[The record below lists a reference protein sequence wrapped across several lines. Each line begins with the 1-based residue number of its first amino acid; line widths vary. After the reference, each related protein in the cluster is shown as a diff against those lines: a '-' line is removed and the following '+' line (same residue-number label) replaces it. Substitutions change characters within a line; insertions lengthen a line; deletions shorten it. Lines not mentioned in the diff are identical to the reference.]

1 MNNFSIKRKL
11 TIAFSI
17 ISILLILVSAYSIF
31 GIDKSITG
39 FKAYRTMSNETHLIN
54 QIQANMLILKMNVK
68 DFIST
73 GSQKNIDEFMTYF
86 NINEKYI
93 KEVKSSVED
102 KKRATLIKEMETDLN
117 EYKKQ
122 FADVIIYMSLRDEL
136 FTNLSVYGKN
146 IESLL
151 TSIMKEVEKSNNS
164 NTALEVAQSIRTLLL
179 ARLHTTKFLISSK
192 EVDNQEAKKEF
203 ILLKKRIAII
213 NEELQNKNNIENFEE
228 ATKFINFYISDL
240 KGITEAINTTNSFI
254 DKMNILEPKI
264 AQTAETIKESVK
276 KEQTFIGN
284 DVSSTNSAI
293 QIILTLVSIIVLTFI
308 TLITIFIPKNISS
321 ELKEFQE
328 GLLNFF
334 KYVNREISDIELFK
348 SNSKTEIGI
357 MAEIVNKNILKTKKS
372 IEEDKKIIEETVL
385 VLSEFEQGDLCQRI
399 TTEVSNPSLN
409 KLKDVLNNMGN
420 TLENNIENILDVLE
434 EFSNYNY
441 LKKVDTKGIK
451 EHLEKLATGVNSLGI
466 SITKML
472 IENKKNG
479 LVLNDSAKTLLGNV
493 DILNRS
499 SNEAATSL
507 EETAS
512 ALEEITSNIALT
524 TNKISQM
531 NNLTKN
537 VTNSA
542 NKGENLALKTNE
554 AMNEIDKQVSSIN
567 EAISVIDQ
575 IAFQTNILSL
585 NAAVEAATAGEA
597 GKGFAVV
604 SAEVRNLANRSAEA
618 AKQIKTLVETATIKA
633 NEGKEIANEMK
644 EGYSNLKENINE
656 TVELISDISNA
667 SREQQIGILQIN
679 SAINSLDTQTQNNVQ
694 IASKTQNIAINT
706 SEIAN
711 TIVKNADEKEFEGK
725 NTIKINS

>member
-39 FKAYRTMSNETHLIN
+39 FKTYRTMSNETHLIN

-102 KKRATLIKEMETDLN
+102 KRRATLIKEMETDLN

-203 ILLKKRIAII
+203 TLLKKRIAII
-213 NEELQNKNNIENFEE
+213 NEQLQNKNNIESFEE

-240 KGITEAINTTNSFI
+240 KGITEAINITNSFI

-308 TLITIFIPKNISS
+308 ALIAIFIPRNISS

-542 NKGENLALKTNE
+542 NKGESLALKTNE

>member
-1 MNNFSIKRKL
+1 
-11 TIAFSI
+11 
-17 ISILLILVSAYSIF
+17 
-31 GIDKSITG
+31 
-39 FKAYRTMSNETHLIN
+39 
-54 QIQANMLILKMNVK
+54 
-68 DFIST
+68 
-73 GSQKNIDEFMTYF
+73 
-86 NINEKYI
+86 
-93 KEVKSSVED
+93 
-102 KKRATLIKEMETDLN
+102 
-117 EYKKQ
+117 
-122 FADVIIYMSLRDEL
+122 MSLRDEL

-203 ILLKKRIAII
+203 TLLKKRIAII
-213 NEELQNKNNIENFEE
+213 NEQLQNKNNIESFEE

-240 KGITEAINTTNSFI
+240 KGITEAINITNSFI

-308 TLITIFIPKNISS
+308 ALIAIFIPRNISS

-542 NKGENLALKTNE
+542 NKGESLALKTNE

>member
-39 FKAYRTMSNETHLIN
+39 FKTYRTMSNETHLIN

-102 KKRATLIKEMETDLN
+102 KRRATLIKEMETDLN

-203 ILLKKRIAII
+203 TLLKKRIAII
-213 NEELQNKNNIENFEE
+213 NEQLQNKNNIESFEE

-240 KGITEAINTTNSFI
+240 KGITEAINITNSFI

-308 TLITIFIPKNISS
+308 ALIAIFIPRNISS

-472 IENKKNG
+472 IENKKNRF
-479 LVLNDSAKTLLGNV
+479 SFK
-493 DILNRS
+493 
-499 SNEAATSL
+499 
-507 EETAS
+507 
-512 ALEEITSNIALT
+512 
-524 TNKISQM
+524 
-531 NNLTKN
+531 
-537 VTNSA
+537 
-542 NKGENLALKTNE
+542 
-554 AMNEIDKQVSSIN
+554 
-567 EAISVIDQ
+567 
-575 IAFQTNILSL
+575 
-585 NAAVEAATAGEA
+585 
-597 GKGFAVV
+597 
-604 SAEVRNLANRSAEA
+604 
-618 AKQIKTLVETATIKA
+618 
-633 NEGKEIANEMK
+633 
-644 EGYSNLKENINE
+644 
-656 TVELISDISNA
+656 
-667 SREQQIGILQIN
+667 
-679 SAINSLDTQTQNNVQ
+679 
-694 IASKTQNIAINT
+694 
-706 SEIAN
+706 
-711 TIVKNADEKEFEGK
+711 
-725 NTIKINS
+725 